1 MKTSSKALIAA
12 VSLMLSGSAF
22 AAGQG
27 FTVKV
32 GRDYNVTAKTGAVT
46 SVALGENAHSDI
58 NVGGMQLQNTNVDI
72 GRDYKVDVKSGA
84 VTAVALG
91 KNVTA
96 RINLGGIQS
105 YQ

>member
-1 MKTSSKALIAA
+1 
-12 VSLMLSGSAF
+12 
-22 AAGQG
+22 
-27 FTVKV
+27 
-32 GRDYNVTAKTGAVT
+32 
-46 SVALGENAHSDI
+46 
-58 NVGGMQLQNTNVDI
+58 MQLQNTNVDI